1 MTNLFTKHLPTSV
14 TKKYHTMK
22 KLTFKLQQT
31 AANIGF
37 TNNVIQNKV
46 IPRCFL
52 NNNDTNDG
60 EMKIS
65 TFSFIR
71 EQKQI

>member
-1 MTNLFTKHLPTSV
+1 
-14 TKKYHTMK
+14 MK